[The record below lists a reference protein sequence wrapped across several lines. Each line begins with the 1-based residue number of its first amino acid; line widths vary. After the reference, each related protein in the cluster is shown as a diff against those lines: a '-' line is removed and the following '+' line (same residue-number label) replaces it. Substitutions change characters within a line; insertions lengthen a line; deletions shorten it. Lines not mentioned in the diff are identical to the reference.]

1 MSPSLILALIVIVLT
16 LSIVIAFIWFCLT
29 AECEE
34 CTIFAI
40 FIAMFGLLIFG
51 IIYDSKSFTLKN
63 LNYYRKQKIKYEKMI
78 EKSETEEEKKY
89 YRDIKLVE
97 AENCYKTFYDK
108 LFENEENNEAEK

>member
-1 MSPSLILALIVIVLT
+1 MSPSLILALIFIIIT
-16 LSIVIAFIWFCLT
+16 LAIIMWFIWFCLKVN
-29 AECEE
+29 CEE
-34 CTIFAI
+34 CVIFAI
-40 FIAMFGLLIFG
+40 FIAIFDLLIFG

-97 AENCYKTFYDK
+97 AENCYQKFYDK
-108 LFENEENNEAEK
+108 LFENEENNEVKK